1 MEEFPNIRLE
11 RVVRHLLVQMLYIG
25 IALIFVL
32 LVYPFDLG
40 KDAPAW
46 VQAVGSIAGIGVAIW
61 IPLRIQAG
69 QEHRIERDRVLRTKA
84 FAIAF
89 QPLIEQFRGGLVQA
103 WVAANDF
110 DHPDGPLL
118 HEAGGY
124 AQLPDA
130 LTQRASEIHEIGPA
144 ATGLLRAIVLA
155 GVARQALTD
164 AAIYQANAGVI
175 YESDGRPLDMDAPDD
190 YLDPLKEARIEVEQ
204 TLNQINFLIG

>member
-1 MEEFPNIRLE
+1 MQDVQRIRLE
-11 RVVRHLLVQMLYIG
+11 RVVRHVLVQMLYIG

-32 LVYPFDLG
+32 LIYPFDLG

-89 QPLIEQFRGGLVQA
+89 QPLIEKFRGGLVQA

-110 DHPDGPLL
+110 DSPDGPLL
-118 HEAGGY
+118 HEASGY
-124 AQLPDA
+124 AQLPEA

-155 GVARQALTD
+155 GMARQALMY
-164 AAIYQANAGVI
+164 AAIYQTNAGVI
-175 YESDGRPLDMDAPDD
+175 YENDGRPLEMDAPVD
-190 YLDPLKEARIEVEQ
+190 YLDSLKEARIEVEQ
-204 TLNQINFLIG
+204 TLNHINYLIG